1 MYEWTPPT
9 PGPWQQ
15 DQAHTPVPSTLVMQ
29 EVYPPGFNRG
39 FSETFSRY
47 GLLLDRL
54 AMGIVNGFTYHQPQP
69 FDMPGPDG
77 PLTEEQIGAEI
88 GRRAALAAE
97 TFETKRWRVDLDDW
111 DTSWKPAAI
120 ERHKALGDVDLGGLD
135 ASALADHLHTVVDHT
150 SQMVYQHHR
159 FNMAALLPV
168 GDFALHAAGWL
179 RCDPTTLMA
188 LLDGWSPISNV
199 LSSELEPVVAA
210 IEGDETLRSLVLGAG
225 DPSDR
230 LGELRSRCPEM
241 DDYMR
246 LAGHRVVD
254 GFDVTSPTLLER
266 PDLALGRLAGA
277 LGADATAAKRRSE
290 ALASEYRAAVPD
302 DRRDEFDE
310 LLGEARAIYRL
321 RDERGIYSDVTAIGL
336 LRMAILEVGRRAHDG
351 GHLTDAQLALEA
363 SLAELGELIDGRGP
377 SSDELDQRRSARRA
391 LALAGA
397 PRYLGP
403 PPPPPPPV
411 DLLPPPLARMMSAV
425 GFCIDGVLGQM
436 EESAGDDTHIMGI
449 PASGGVSEGIA
460 RVVRGVDELD
470 RLESGDI
477 LVTPTTGEAFNSM
490 LHLVKGIVTDHGS
503 FACHAGIV
511 SREMGI
517 PAVVGTVDGSRRI
530 PDGSTVRIDG
540 TTGEVTVLM

>member
-1 MYEWTPPT
+1 MTEWNPPA

-15 DQAHTPVPSTLVMQ
+15 DQAHNPVSSTNVMQ
-29 EVYPPGFNRG
+29 DVYPAGFNKG

-54 AMGIVNGFTYHQPQP
+54 AMGVVNGFIYHQPQP

-77 PLTEEQIGAEI
+77 PPTEEQIGAEI
-88 GRRAALAAE
+88 GRRTALAAE
-97 TFETKRWRVDLDDW
+97 TFETKRWRSDLEDW
-111 DTSWKPAAI
+111 DANWKPKAI
-120 ERHKALGDVDLGGLD
+120 ARHRELGDVDLASLD
-135 ASALADHLHTVVDHT
+135 AEGLADHLRAVGEHVGN
-150 SQMVYQHHR
+150 MVYQHHR

-168 GDFALHAAGWL
+168 GDFALQTAGWL
-179 RCDPTTLMA
+179 RRDPTTLMA
-188 LLDGWSPISNV
+188 ALDGWSPISNV

-210 IEGDETLRSLVLGAG
+210 IRDDDDLRELVDGSGDARARVA
-225 DPSDR
+225 
-230 LGELRSRCPEM
+230 ELRSRCPEF
-241 DDYMR
+241 DDYLR
-246 LAGHRVVD
+246 VAGHRLVD
-254 GFDVTSPTLLER
+254 GFDVTSPTQLDRSDLL
-266 PDLALGRLAGA
+266 LGRLAA
-277 LGADATAAKRRSE
+277 AFDADPAAARARSE
-290 ALASEYRAAVPD
+290 ALATELRATMPD
-302 DRRDEFDE
+302 EHRDAFDE
-310 LLGEARAIYRL
+310 LLGEARAVYRL

-336 LRMAILEVGRRAHDG
+336 LRVTMLEIGRRASAVG
-351 GHLTDAQLALEA
+351 TLAEPELVLEA
-363 SLAELGELIDGRGP
+363 SLAELDELIAGAGP
-377 SSDELDQRRSARRA
+377 SSDELEERRSSRRA
-391 LALAGA
+391 LTVAGA

-403 PPPPPPPV
+403 PPPAPPPV

-436 EESAGDDTHIMGI
+436 EESAGDDTHILGI
-449 PASGGVSEGIA
+449 PASGGSYEGTA
-460 RVVRGVDELD
+460 RVVRDIDELD

-530 PDGSTVRIDG
+530 SDGSTIRIDG